1 MNCFPNI
8 VFVELHLAYSHFTPI
23 PDLRKKRF
31 TATFV
36 SYLIAILSLNMGADT
51 FSTTDMI
58 LVGVICVCC
67 SAALAVLVA
76 LICCRW
82 RYSRRGHLPL
92 PATAWEKLVLPSW
105 SVALPLPPPVLRWE
119 SMFTLHSSFLHAIII
134 GVNTFSAYLLR
145 FIYTIFFRFLSVISA
160 RLPLNWSKYV

>member
-119 SMFTLHSSFLHAIII
+119 SMFTLHSSFLHAIDALDAQIPWII
-134 GVNTFSAYLLR
+134 EPPHFACKRVPGLTGANDESWFVR
-145 FIYTIFFRFLSVISA
+145 YTS
-160 RLPLNWSKYV
+160 